1 MVNKYFSVTVTPDVI
16 MGDVSDVHDATDGIA
31 LAVGDLVADWTAV
44 DVPKGVN
51 MLHSISMIVNNVD
64 GGTTRFDND
73 LIILFAKSIN
83 GVAPGS
89 INPSGFGAAPAFP
102 HSSQTGIREHI
113 IGGIKLESSTDNTEY
128 NIPIVDDLFG
138 VSMYQYG
145 HPAALSTKTTSPSLP
160 MVLEM
165 EPISGTNVGYDTL
178 YVALLN
184 FTGTSVITGTNVL
197 ADGAV
202 DASAAQSKTIVVKTT
217 DARKNFSIGDQVY
230 VYDLDTPIPGTLT
243 KVEASLLTFSEAN
256 TTVDIADG
264 DELLNANPIRLKL
277 GFER

>member
-1 MVNKYFSVTVTPDVI
+1 MVNKYFSVTVAPDVI

-31 LAVGDLVADWTAV
+31 LAAGDLVADWHGV

-51 MLHSISMIVNNVD
+51 MLHNISMIVNNVD
-64 GGTTRFDND
+64 AGTSRFAND
-73 LIILFAKSIN
+73 LIILFAKSVN
-83 GVAPGS
+83 GVAPSS
-89 INPSGFGAAPAFP
+89 IKGNGFGTAPAF
-102 HSSQTGIREHI
+102 GGNIRDHI
-113 IGGIKLESSTDNTEY
+113 IGGMKLESTTDNTEY
-128 NIPIVDDLFG
+128 NIPIVDDFLG

-165 EPISGTNVGYDTL
+165 DPDSGTNVGYDKL

-184 FTGTSVITGTNVL
+184 MSGTSTITGTNVL

-202 DASAAQSKTIVVKTT
+202 DASAAQSKTITVKTT
-217 DARKNFSIGDQVY
+217 DARALFNIGDQVY
-230 VYDLDTPIPGTLT
+230 VMDLDTPIPGTLT
-243 KVEASLLTFSEAN
+243 KVERFVLTFSEAN
-256 TTVDIADG
+256 TTVDIADD